1 MGSVTT
7 SRPGSANGRIAADH
21 KTRRNDNPQKTNA
34 QRQSQSRIPVTAML
48 SSCRVHYGL
57 LQKIPWPGSRRS
69 LGPWSLCNAMRHHA
83 NGCYRKWRNGRPS
96 HLPNHLS
103 RHDANLHS
111 HGWPAPWPPIRSSS
125 PGTALSANTRTG
137 AHGRRSD
144 ATHVTQCYANRKNR
158 SFVTDAAPLLGRDPL
173 PFFLARTASARPP
186 QYVRLFF
193 AIRAG
198 PAPTIAAPLPS
209 AGSPLAA
216 KVNPMISKAK
226 WFRPLQFGSSVKRAH
241 DAQFRTISH
250 KHAQPA
256 PPRLPHRAARKI
268 PRCRPYLNTIT
279 AKLIE
284 YA

>member
-1 MGSVTT
+1 MGFSRKSPGRVPGAPSVPGRYATQCDIMPTDVTENGGTAGPLIFRTT
-7 SRPGSANGRIAADH
+7 SAATTQIFIPMGGQRPGHLFVRQARVPPCRQTLAPVPTAGAAMQ
-21 KTRRNDNPQKTNA
+21 RMLRN
-34 QRQSQSRIPVTAML
+34 
-48 SSCRVHYGL
+48 
-57 LQKIPWPGSRRS
+57 
-69 LGPWSLCNAMRHHA
+69 
-83 NGCYRKWRNGRPS
+83 
-96 HLPNHLS
+96 
-103 RHDANLHS
+103 
-111 HGWPAPWPPIRSSS
+111 
-125 PGTALSANTRTG
+125 
-137 AHGRRSD
+137 
-144 ATHVTQCYANRKNR
+144 VTQIARIGPLSQVPR
-158 SFVTDAAPLLGRDPL
+158 PLLGRDPL

>member
-1 MGSVTT
+1 MGFSRKSPGGVPGAPSVPGHYATQCGIMPT
-7 SRPGSANGRIAADH
+7 DVTQRMLPKMEERPA
-21 KTRRNDNPQKTNA
+21 
-34 QRQSQSRIPVTAML
+34 L
-48 SSCRVHYGL
+48 SSSEPR
-57 LQKIPWPGSRRS
+57 QPPRR
-69 LGPWSLCNAMRHHA
+69 
-83 NGCYRKWRNGRPS
+83 K
-96 HLPNHLS
+96 
-103 RHDANLHS
+103 
-111 HGWPAPWPPIRSSS
+111 SSFLWVAS
-125 PGTALSANTRTG
+125 APGTALSANTRTG

-241 DAQFRTISH
+241 DAQFRINMH
-250 KHAQPA
+250 N
-256 PPRLPHRAARKI
+256 PRLHASRTGPPGKYPDAAPTRTQL
-268 PRCRPYLNTIT
+268 RLN
-279 AKLIE
+279 
-284 YA
+284 